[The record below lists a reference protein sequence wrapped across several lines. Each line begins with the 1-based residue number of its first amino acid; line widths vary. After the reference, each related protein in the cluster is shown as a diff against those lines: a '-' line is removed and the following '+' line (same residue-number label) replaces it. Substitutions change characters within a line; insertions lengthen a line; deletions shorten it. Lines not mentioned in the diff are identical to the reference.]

1 MAPVKQVTRV
11 TKKGDGNGKDAKLGA
26 MEMELRSTCAHNATP
41 TSDPATVP
49 DVLVVLVS
57 EAPSCG
63 ERERRVATLRGC
75 NVSRVLPNIIPTTL

>member
-1 MAPVKQVTRV
+1 MAPVKQVTCV

-26 MEMELRSTCAHNATP
+26 MELRSTCACNATP
-41 TSDPATVP
+41 TSDPAMVP
-49 DVLVVLVS
+49 DVLVVSVS

-63 ERERRVATLRGC
+63 ERERRVAMLHIH

>member
-1 MAPVKQVTRV
+1 MAPVKQVTCV

-26 MEMELRSTCAHNATP
+26 MEMELRSTCTRNATP
-41 TSDPATVP
+41 TSDPAMVP

-63 ERERRVATLRGC
+63 ERERRVATLHSR
-75 NVSRVLPNIIPTTL
+75 NVSQVLLNIIPTTL

>member
-1 MAPVKQVTRV
+1 MAPVKQVTCV

-26 MEMELRSTCAHNATP
+26 MELRSTCARNATP

-49 DVLVVLVS
+49 DVLVVSVS

-63 ERERRVATLRGC
+63 ERERRVAMLHIH

>member
-1 MAPVKQVTRV
+1 MAPVKQVTHI
-11 TKKGDGNGKDAKLGA
+11 TKKGDGNRKDAKLGA
-26 MEMELRSTCAHNATP
+26 MEMELRSTCARNATP

-49 DVLVVLVS
+49 DVLVVSVS

-63 ERERRVATLRGC
+63 ERERRVVTLRVR